1 MNRIKELLAV
11 SPIIAAVKDDES
23 VELAI
28 KSDCDIVFTL
38 FGSICDIGRI
48 VQKIKDA
55 GKVCFVHADL
65 VEGLALKETA
75 ARFIKENTAA
85 DGVISTKPA
94 VIKAAREQGLMTI
107 HRCFLLDSKSLD
119 SFLKQV
125 SSIGADCVEVLP
137 GAMPKVIKRVVAA
150 TKIPVI
156 AGGLINDKEDA
167 ITALEAG
174 ADGIS
179 IADLMKNGA
188 SYDYVI

>member
-1 MNRIKELLAV
+1 MMNRIKELLAV

-150 TKIPVI
+150 AKIPVI

-179 IADLMKNGA
+179 TTCREGWEA
-188 SYDYVI
+188 

>member
-1 MNRIKELLAV
+1 MMNRIKELLAV

-179 IADLMKNGA
+179 TTCREVWKA
-188 SYDYVI
+188 